1 MQFAAIAGALEM
13 LIKAAP
19 DIIKAVQMAREYIS
33 ALFGGGKI
41 TKEQQDELFARVN
54 KVAGEALLGNLP
66 DWWQVEPDPE

>member
-41 TKEQQDELFARVN
+41 TKEQQDELFTRVN